1 MANSKKAILF
11 DLDETLVLTSAL
23 EPLRRLRNWP
33 RVYANFAQTQL
44 PPDTLKFVSD
54 LKTLGDVEIGVVTK
68 APRPY
73 TQKLLSFHGLDVPVL
88 VAYHD
93 VSRQKPHPEALLKA
107 AAKLDLPVGRCIYIG
122 DHPDD
127 MEAAAAARCAG
138 IGVTWAG
145 ECGIAGACE
154 SWQAVYDRVVLICE
168 QLNGQD
174 I

>member
-1 MANSKKAILF
+1 MANSKKAVLL

-23 EPLRRLRNWP
+23 EPLRKLRSWP
-33 RVYANFAQTQL
+33 KVYANFAQTQL
-44 PPDTLKFVSD
+44 PPETLKFVSD
-54 LKTLGDVEIGVVTK
+54 LRALGDVEIGVVTK
-68 APRPY
+68 APRLY
-73 TQKLLSFHGLDVPVL
+73 AQKLLSFHGLEVPVL

-93 VSRQKPHPEALLKA
+93 VSRHKPDPEALLKA
-107 AAKLDLPVGRCIYIG
+107 AAKLDLPASRCIYIG

-127 MEAAAAARCAG
+127 IEAPAAATCAG

-154 SWQAVYDRVVLICE
+154 SWRAVYDRVVLICE
-168 QLNGQD
+168 KLNGQD

>member
-11 DLDETLVLTSAL
+11 DLDETLVLTSAI
-23 EPLRRLRNWP
+23 EPLRRQRNWP
-33 RVYANFAQTQL
+33 KVYANFAQTQL

-68 APRPY
+68 APRQY
-73 TQKLLSFHGLDVPVL
+73 AEKLLRFHGLNVPVL

-107 AAKLDLPVGRCIYIG
+107 AAKLDLPVHRCIYVG

-127 MEAAAAARCAG
+127 MEAAAAAKCAG
-138 IGVTWAG
+138 ICVTWAD
-145 ECGIAGACE
+145 ECSIAGACE
-154 SWQAVYDRVVLICE
+154 SWRAVYDRVVLICE

>member
-1 MANSKKAILF
+1 MKGILF

-23 EPLRRLRNWP
+23 EPLRKSRNWQK
-33 RVYANFAQTQL
+33 VYANFGQTQL
-44 PPDTLKFVSD
+44 PPETLKFVSD
-54 LKTLGDVEIGVVTK
+54 LRALGDVEIGVVTK

-73 TQKLLSFHGLDVPVL
+73 AEKLLSFHGLEIPVL

-107 AAKLDLPVGRCIYIG
+107 AAKFGLPANRCIYIG

-127 MEAAAAARCAG
+127 MEAAAAAMCAA

-154 SWQAVYDRVVLICE
+154 SWRAVYDRVVLICE
-168 QLNGQD
+168 QMNGQE